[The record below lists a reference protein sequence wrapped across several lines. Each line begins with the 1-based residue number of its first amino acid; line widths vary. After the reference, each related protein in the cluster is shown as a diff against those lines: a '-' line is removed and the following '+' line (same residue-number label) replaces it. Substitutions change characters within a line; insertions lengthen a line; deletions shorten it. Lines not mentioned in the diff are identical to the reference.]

1 MILGFVHNRE
11 AIIQI
16 AMIGDNQK
24 THGVRAVIDTGF
36 TGGLTLPFSVIAEL
50 ELTWYTQQEGILGD
64 GSRQIF
70 DVYRGPV
77 IWDGQLQSVE
87 VNASETTPLVGM
99 SLLEGY
105 ELCIQ
110 AIQGGTVRISTLQ
123 VSTN

>member
-16 AMIGDNQK
+16 ALIGDNQK
-24 THGVRAVIDTGF
+24 RRGVRAVIDTGF
-36 TGGLTLPFSVIAEL
+36 TGGLTLPFDVIAEL

-70 DVYRGPV
+70 DVYRGTV

-105 ELCIQ
+105 ELRIQ
-110 AIQGGTVRISTLQ
+110 AIQGGTVRISTL
-123 VSTN
+123 